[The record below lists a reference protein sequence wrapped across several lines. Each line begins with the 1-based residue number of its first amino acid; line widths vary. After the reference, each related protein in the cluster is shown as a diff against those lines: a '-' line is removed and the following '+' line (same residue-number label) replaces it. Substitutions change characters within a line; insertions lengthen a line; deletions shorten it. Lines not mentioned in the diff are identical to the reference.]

1 MMRLQG
7 KKALVTGAGRGLGRA
22 IAERYAREG
31 AVVAVVSRHR
41 TELEDLTQ
49 GIESE
54 GGQGLPLVGD
64 VSRPDDLQWIAS
76 EISQNLNTVD
86 VLVNNAAVI
95 GPSEFLEDPQSW
107 HQTLDINLLGAA
119 RCIQEVLP
127 LMPDPYQGTV
137 INISSGLA
145 RMGFPRFSAYC
156 ASKAGLEQLSRCLAE
171 EFGPQGLRV
180 ACLDPG
186 VMDTSMQ
193 EDIRSRGPERLG
205 SKLWEQFTGLKD
217 QHQLRDPEEVAELA
231 LALAVHI
238 PEGRNGTTFSMKDLS
253 VL

>member
-1 MMRLQG
+1 MQLQG
-7 KKALVTGAGRGLGRA
+7 KVALVTGAGRGLGRA

-31 AVVAVVSRHR
+31 AAVAAVSRNR
-41 TELEDLTQ
+41 SELEDLVQ
-49 GIESE
+49 GIESG
-54 GGQGLPLVGD
+54 GGQGLSLVGD
-64 VSRPDDLQWIAS
+64 VSRPEDLQWMAE
-76 EISQNLNTVD
+76 EISQSLNSVD
-86 VLVNNAAVI
+86 ILVNNAAVI

-107 HQTLDINLLGAA
+107 RQTLEINLLGAA
-119 RCIQEVLP
+119 RCIQEILP
-127 LMPDPYQGTV
+127 LMSGHHQGTV
-137 INISSGLA
+137 INISSGLS
-145 RMGFPRFSAYC
+145 RMAFPRFSAYC

-205 SKLWEQFTGLKD
+205 SKLWEQFAGLKEH
-217 QHQLRDPEEVAELA
+217 HQLRQPDEVAELA